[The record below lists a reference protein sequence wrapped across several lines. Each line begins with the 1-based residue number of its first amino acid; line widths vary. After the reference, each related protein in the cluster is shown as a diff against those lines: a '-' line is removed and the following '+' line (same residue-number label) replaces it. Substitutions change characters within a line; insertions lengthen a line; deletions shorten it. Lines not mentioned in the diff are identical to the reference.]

1 MEIGVGSRLGPF
13 HQLSTD
19 SRVRRAK
26 LFATGRVQVI
36 GDHGV
41 FNDGS
46 RTRFTHLIEAFASGR
61 LGRHPK
67 PFDAQFTIRYL
78 ARVRVA
84 SSKKGRLGSQVTPF
98 FWRRVCFVVPA
109 ISKSK
114 QERQAMSR
122 INRKFLAVLVLVL
135 GAFVSASQYPAAAA
149 QPAQND
155 NNLQAE
161 VMNKALNKPDLK
173 GVQANAHDGVVTLT
187 GTVKLF
193 GLKEEADRRTH
204 KIKGVQAV
212 SNEIQVAGSDIT
224 DPMLEAK
231 LVKAISYDRVG
242 YGTTPF
248 NAISVQVQDG
258 TVTLS
263 GHAYGPIDAASAIA
277 LAGYTPGVKN
287 VVNEVRIDPL
297 SPMDDRSRIQ
307 LFRSI
312 YGFPTLN
319 KYAID
324 PAKPIRI
331 SVQNGNVTLYGV
343 VDSQTDKNVAGIRA
357 NSVPGI
363 FKVTNDLTVA
373 GPREKNSKQVHN

>member
-1 MEIGVGSRLGPF
+1 
-13 HQLSTD
+13 
-19 SRVRRAK
+19 
-26 LFATGRVQVI
+26 
-36 GDHGV
+36 
-41 FNDGS
+41 
-46 RTRFTHLIEAFASGR
+46 
-61 LGRHPK
+61 
-67 PFDAQFTIRYL
+67 
-78 ARVRVA
+78 
-84 SSKKGRLGSQVTPF
+84 
-98 FWRRVCFVVPA
+98 
-109 ISKSK
+109 
-114 QERQAMSR
+114 MSR

-135 GAFVSASQYPAAAA
+135 GAFLSASQYPAAAA

-161 VMNKALNKPDLK
+161 VINKALNKPDLK
-173 GVQANAHDGVVTLT
+173 GVQASAHDGVVTLT

-193 GLKEEADRRTH
+193 ALKEEADKRTH
-204 KIKGVQAV
+204 KIKGVQTV
-212 SNEIQVAGSDIT
+212 SNEIQVAGSDLP
-224 DPMLEAK
+224 DPVLEAK

-248 NAISVQVQDG
+248 NAISVQVQNG

-263 GHAYGPIDAASAIA
+263 GHAYGPIDAASAVA
-277 LAGYTPGVKN
+277 LVGYTTGVKN
-287 VVNEVRIDPL
+287 VVNKVRIDPL

-319 KYAID
+319 KYAIY

-343 VDSQTDKNVAGIRA
+343 VDSQTDKDVAGIRA

>member
-1 MEIGVGSRLGPF
+1 
-13 HQLSTD
+13 
-19 SRVRRAK
+19 
-26 LFATGRVQVI
+26 
-36 GDHGV
+36 
-41 FNDGS
+41 
-46 RTRFTHLIEAFASGR
+46 
-61 LGRHPK
+61 
-67 PFDAQFTIRYL
+67 
-78 ARVRVA
+78 
-84 SSKKGRLGSQVTPF
+84 
-98 FWRRVCFVVPA
+98 
-109 ISKSK
+109 
-114 QERQAMSR
+114 MSR
-122 INRKFLAVLVLVL
+122 INRKFVAVLALVL
-135 GAFVSASQYPAAAA
+135 GASVFASQYPAAAA

-155 NNLQAE
+155 TNLQAE

-173 GVQANAHDGVVTLT
+173 GVQATAHDGAVTLT

-193 GLKEEADRRTH
+193 ELKEEADKRTH

-212 SNEIQVAGSDIT
+212 SNDIQVAGLDLP
-224 DPMLEAK
+224 DPVLEAK
-231 LVKAISYDRVG
+231 LAKAISYDRVG

-263 GHAYGPIDAASAIA
+263 GHAYGPIDAASALA

-331 SVQNGNVTLYGV
+331 SVQNGNVTLYGM
-343 VDSQTDKNVAGIRA
+343 VDSQTDKDVAGIRA